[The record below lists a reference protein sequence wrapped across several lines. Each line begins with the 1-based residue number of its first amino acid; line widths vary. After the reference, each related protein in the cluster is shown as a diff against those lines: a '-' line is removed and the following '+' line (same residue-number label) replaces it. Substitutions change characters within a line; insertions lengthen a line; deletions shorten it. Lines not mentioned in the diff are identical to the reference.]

1 MKMLCLCIGMVM
13 FGFSALLN
21 AASLY
26 QENDG
31 WHGIVG
37 VGGIVR
43 TEPYQDINYRILP
56 FPYVIMRRGGFFIEG
71 LEIGYR
77 VVESNQATF
86 DVILTPR
93 LEGFDAN
100 EGAIFNGLEDRDF
113 SLDGGIATGWRQG
126 TIEFNLSAVT
136 DLLHKSHG
144 REVKASIGK
153 TYILT
158 GKMTLLTPS
167 IGLKWKSE
175 NLVNYYYGV
184 SPTQGNT
191 NRPGYLGEAT
201 LNYIAA
207 VNGTYSLTKRS
218 TLFAGVE
225 YEKFGDDISDSP
237 LVKSEKMISV
247 FLGYGWQF

>member
-1 MKMLCLCIGMVM
+1 MKMLYGLIGMSM
-13 FGFSALLN
+13 FGFIELLN
-21 AASLY
+21 ATSLY
-26 QENDG
+26 QENND

-37 VGGIVR
+37 VGSIVR
-43 TEPYQDINYRILP
+43 TEPYQNINARILP
-56 FPYVIMRRGGFFIEG
+56 FPYVIMRRGSFFIEG

-77 VVESNQATF
+77 VVEGNQATF

-93 LEGFDAN
+93 LEGFDAD
-100 EGAIFNGLEDRDF
+100 EGAIFNDLEDRDF

-136 DLLHKSHG
+136 DLLHKSDG
-144 REVKASIGK
+144 KEIKASVGK

-158 GKMTLLTPS
+158 GKMMLLTPS
-167 IGLKWKSE
+167 IGVKWKSE
-175 NLVNYYYGV
+175 NLVNYYYGIT
-184 SPTQGNT
+184 PIQENR
-191 NRPGYLGEAT
+191 NRPIYTGKAT

-207 VNGTYSLTKRS
+207 MDATYSLTKRS

-225 YEKFGDDISDSP
+225 YEQFGDDISDSP
-237 LVKSEKMISV
+237 LVEGEKIISV